1 MRKTIEAERLK
12 LRPLRCTDAA
22 AISRFTSDPGVALM
36 LGSVPLPNPIVAVE
50 GWMMILK
57 ARAPLERDFV
67 YVMEAFGDL
76 VGVIGAHGRP
86 HGGYE
91 LGYWVGRPFWNMG
104 FATEAARAVAAEAR
118 ASLGALDASHYI
130 DNPASGRVL
139 QKAGF
144 VYTGEVGQRFAL
156 ARGAHAE
163 TRLMTLGAAAM
174 AA

>member
-1 MRKTIEAERLK
+1 MRKTIEAQRLK

-22 AISRFTSDPGVALM
+22 AISRFTSDPGVARM
-36 LGSVPLPNPIVAVE
+36 LGSVPLPNPVVAVE

-57 ARAPLERDFV
+57 ARAHLESDYV

-76 VGVIGAHGRP
+76 VGVIGAHARD
-86 HGGYE
+86 GGYE

-104 FATEAARAVAAEAR
+104 FGTEAARAVAAEAR
-118 ASLGALDASHYI
+118 ASLGAIEASHYL

-139 QKAGF
+139 EKAGF
-144 VYTGEVGQRFAL
+144 VYTGDVQPRFSL
-156 ARGAHAE
+156 ARGEHVD
-163 TRLMTLGAAAM
+163 TRIMTLGAAAL